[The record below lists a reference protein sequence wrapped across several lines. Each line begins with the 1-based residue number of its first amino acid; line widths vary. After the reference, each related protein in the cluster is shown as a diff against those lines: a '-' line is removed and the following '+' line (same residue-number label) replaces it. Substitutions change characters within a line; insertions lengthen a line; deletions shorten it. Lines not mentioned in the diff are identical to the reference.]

1 MSSGGHESVSQT
13 HFELEHRNGQAGL
26 FSLAYRK
33 GNRVSGFSPRDI
45 EQLEFNGMFE
55 VSRGFRP
62 FFAINFDFDRFRLS
76 EGFLGLEYQDCCFR
90 LRFLAKQAIKEYTFV
105 PFDFQADGLVD
116 QMRNENGFSLEFT
129 LNGIG
134 RIGSR
139 IDELLSST
147 VRGYRSVR

>member
-1 MSSGGHESVSQT
+1 MSGGEHESVSQT
-13 HFELEHRNGQAGL
+13 HFELEHRNGQAGS

-33 GNRVSGFSPRDI
+33 GDRLSGFSPWDI

-55 VSRGFRP
+55 VSRGIRP
-62 FFAINFDFDRFRLS
+62 FFAINFDLDRSRLS

-90 LRFLAKQAIKEYTFV
+90 LRFLAKRAIKEYTFV

>member
-1 MSSGGHESVSQT
+1 M
-13 HFELEHRNGQAGL
+13 
-26 FSLAYRK
+26 FSIAYRK
-33 GNRVSGFSPRDI
+33 GNRLSGFPSRDI

-139 IDELLSST
+139 IDELLSCT

>member
-1 MSSGGHESVSQT
+1 MSGGEHESVSQT
-13 HFELEHRNGQAGL
+13 HFGLEHRNRKAGL
-26 FSLAYRK
+26 FSLAYRE
-33 GNRVSGFSPRDI
+33 GDRLSGFSPWDI
-45 EQLEFNGMFE
+45 EQLELNGMFE
-55 VSRGFRP
+55 IGRGFRP
-62 FFAINFDFDRFRLS
+62 FFAINFDLARSRLS

-90 LRFLAKQAIKEYTFV
+90 LRFLAKRAIKEYTLV
-105 PFDFQADGLVD
+105 PFDFQRDSLVD
-116 QMRNENGFSLEFT
+116 QMRTENGFSLEFT

>member
-1 MSSGGHESVSQT
+1 MSGGEHESVSQT
-13 HFELEHRNGQAGL
+13 QFELQHRNGQAGL
-26 FSLAYRK
+26 LSLAYRK
-33 GNRVSGFSPRDI
+33 GNRLSGLSLRDI

-55 VSRGFRP
+55 VSRGLRP
-62 FFAINFDFDRFRLS
+62 FFAINFDLDRSRIS

-90 LRFLAKQAIKEYTFV
+90 MRFLAKRAIKEHTLV
-105 PFDFQADGLVD
+105 PLDFQTDSEVN

>member
-1 MSSGGHESVSQT
+1 MSGGELESVSQT
-13 HFELEHRNGQAGL
+13 HLKLEHRNGQEGL

-33 GNRVSGFSPRDI
+33 GDRLSGFFPRDI
-45 EQLEFNGMFE
+45 EQLELNGMLE

-62 FFAINFDFDRFRLS
+62 FFAINFDFDRSGLS

-90 LRFLAKQAIKEYTFV
+90 LRFLAKRAIKEFTLV
-105 PFDFQADGLVD
+105 PFDFQSDSSVD